1 MSSTLKLS
9 ELESFLKQNQP
20 VPTQQLLEFYQTFQP
35 DILISWM
42 QQLFKMSYFIF
53 AHYF

>member
-1 MSSTLKLS
+1 MSSALKLS

-20 VPTQQLLEFYQTFQP
+20 VSTKQLLGFYQTFEP
-35 DILISWM
+35 NILISWM